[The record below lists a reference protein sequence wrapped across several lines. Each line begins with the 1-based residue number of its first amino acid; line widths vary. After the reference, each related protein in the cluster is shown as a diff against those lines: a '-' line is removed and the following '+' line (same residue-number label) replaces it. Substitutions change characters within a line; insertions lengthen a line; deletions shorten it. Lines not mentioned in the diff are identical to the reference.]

1 MREEIFY
8 FTNCRKQLLCLILKF
23 YSFYFVLLIQVDI
36 FACSQSQDV
45 IYSVFV
51 KAQVSHGVCYDAKSE
66 TGPGI
71 LFSKLADSLF
81 VSLTKQFHCLNLNK
95 Q

>member
-1 MREEIFY
+1 M
-8 FTNCRKQLLCLILKF
+8 
-23 YSFYFVLLIQVDI
+23 LLIQVDI

-95 Q
+95 QWWKFGEKKVFTGLDAVLKKNHIHT